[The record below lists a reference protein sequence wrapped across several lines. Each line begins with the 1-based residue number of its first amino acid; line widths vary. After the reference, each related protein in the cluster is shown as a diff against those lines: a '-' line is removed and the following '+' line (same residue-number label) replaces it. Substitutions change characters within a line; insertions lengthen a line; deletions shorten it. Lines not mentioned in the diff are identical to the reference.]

1 MSIADTVR
9 IDRAIRFFSAP
20 KWITNPPPLRY
31 DSLRMPSHANPDQTQ
46 PQILRTYTT
55 LHQLRAD
62 WGGSLILS
70 LGLDPDGSALSIAA
84 NVAGAV
90 SLAIDNNPTHLRE
103 VVRTGA
109 ADFVVNTLDEA
120 IRAMKNE
127 VRKRA
132 PLSIALSADPFLT
145 LTEIQ
150 DRGLAPQLFSTFL
163 SPADLT
169 LEQAFTL
176 TQTTHQFQAEDTLLI
191 DFTDQPPPAPFT
203 PGNDLVTQL
212 LTRRDWTLQT
222 YTFDTAAT
230 LRAFDARA
238 FAYLSSEHPEDI
250 LRRRWLE
257 AAPHILQ
264 RQRPP
269 QRSLWLTDQEA
280 AILT

>member
-1 MSIADTVR
+1 MH
-9 IDRAIRFFSAP
+9 
-20 KWITNPPPLRY
+20 
-31 DSLRMPSHANPDQTQ
+31 SHDIPDQTQ
-46 PQILRTYTT
+46 PRILRTYTT
-55 LHQLRAD
+55 LQELRSD

-70 LGLDPDGSALSIAA
+70 LGLDPAGSALSVAA
-84 NVAGAV
+84 NIAGAV
-90 SLAIDNNPTHLRE
+90 SLAIDNNPIHLRE

-132 PLSIALSADPFLT
+132 PLSIALNADPFMT

-163 SPADLT
+163 STADLSPERSRT
-169 LEQAFTL
+169 LIQA
-176 TQTTHQFQAEDTLLI
+176 THQFQAGGAFLL
-191 DFTDQPPPAPFT
+191 DFTDQPSPGPFT
-203 PGNDLVTQL
+203 PANERLAPL
-212 LTRRDWTLQT
+212 LTRRNWTLQT
-222 YTFDTAAT
+222 YTFETAAT

-238 FAYLSSEHPEDI
+238 LSLLSPDHPEDT

-257 AAPHILQ
+257 AAPRILQ

-269 QRSLWLTDQEA
+269 QRSLWLSSREA
-280 AILT
+280 ALLL